1 MKLQETL
8 EAAAAYLA
16 DLIRAGAEDDRT
28 VEVARA
34 LHAHAAAGRP
44 GKIAEGA
51 IVTWPPIKGECLV
64 LHVTPRMRYCTI
76 EYIPPKGG
84 RITAHGIKESE
95 LSYVRSATEDDF
107 SAHAMRAAALGRD

>member
-1 MKLQETL
+1 MARKPAIPAETL
-8 EAAAAYLA
+8 GDWFKEYLA
-16 DLIRAGAEDDRT
+16 GALNWTDL
-28 VEVARA
+28 VARV